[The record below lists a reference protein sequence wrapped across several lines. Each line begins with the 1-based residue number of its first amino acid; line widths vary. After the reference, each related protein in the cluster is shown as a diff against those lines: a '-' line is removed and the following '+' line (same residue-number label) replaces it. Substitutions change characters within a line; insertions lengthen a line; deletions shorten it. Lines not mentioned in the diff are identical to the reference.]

1 MKRIVRQNYPE
12 LDRLLWD
19 MRSDVVDPKTAF
31 AIYERRW
38 SYVAENAL
46 TTREKTLIKTPTKSF
61 GKGIFMPLH
70 AA

>member
-1 MKRIVRQNYPE
+1 MKRIIRQDYPE

-19 MRSDVVDPKTAF
+19 MRSNVVEPKVAF

-46 TTREKTLIKTPTKSF
+46 TTREKTLIKTLTKNY